1 MSLPSAIRALAT
13 VNIMGNKIGNAHLS
27 KLQEIMKAHPT
38 LVSLCGIADDAT
50 EANLSGLWMNCDDA
64 VVLADELPAKR
75 ALTRLDISNNN
86 QLFSAAVGSALASAL
101 QVTCLREL
109 DLSRG
114 SVSPAN
120 ARAFVKEFA
129 VCLRVNGVL
138 ETLRMRDNCFK
149 GAEAGAALGDAIA
162 VNTVLNELDLSGGK
176 IPAQRCDDEFIET
189 FSVSLAGSQSRSKQ
203 SRNRIWWIISS
214 NKTQTFRR
222 R

>member
-1 MSLPSAIRALAT
+1 MSLHSAIRALAT
-13 VNIMGNKIGNAHLS
+13 VNIMGNKIGHANLS

-64 VVLADELPAKR
+64 VVLTDELPAKR
-75 ALTRLDISNNN
+75 ALTRLDISNN
-86 QLFSAAVGSALASAL
+86 QLFIAAVGRALATAL
-101 QVTCLREL
+101 QATSSLKEL
-109 DLSRG
+109 DLSRC

-120 ARAFVKEFA
+120 ARVFVKEFA

-138 ETLRMRDNCFK
+138 EKLLMRDNCFK
-149 GAEAGAALGDAIA
+149 GADAGAALGDAIA
-162 VNTVLNELDLSGGK
+162 VNTVLNELDLSGGGN
-176 IPAQRCDDEFIET
+176 AQRCDEEFIET
-189 FSVSLAGSQSRSKQ
+189 FSVGLAGSQSRSKQ